1 MNELAAAPQQLDA
14 VAAMLWAWA
23 VDFVPR
29 IASAVAVFAIGYLAA
44 KWIGRL
50 VSRFLGR
57 SGRVDATYIPS
68 IHAVTSY
75 SILIFVTVA
84 ALAQLGVQTASILA
98 ALGAAGLA
106 IGLALQ
112 GTLANIAAGIMLLWL
127 RPFRAGEYIGVDTA
141 EGTVR
146 EIGLFATL
154 LDAPDGSFRF
164 VPNSQL
170 WNKPLAN
177 YTRNPLRRVDIRVV
191 VQRGRDVERA
201 RRLILEI
208 AKADQRV
215 LASPAAEAVVTEI
228 AETNSVVMLRAWT
241 ASANYFPAF
250 KDMFTEIQRRLD
262 ATDLTLA
269 KPATGEPPNPAVG

>member
-1 MNELAAAPQQLDA
+1 MNALASAPQQLDA
-14 VAAMLWAWA
+14 LAALLWAWA
-23 VDFVPR
+23 ADFIPR
-29 IASAVAVFAIGYLAA
+29 IAGAVAVFALGYLAA
-44 KWIGRL
+44 RWIGRL
-50 VSRFLGR
+50 VAGLLGR

-68 IHAVTSY
+68 IHAVISY
-75 SILIFVTVA
+75 SILIFVIVA
-84 ALAQLGVQTASILA
+84 ALSHLGVQTTSILA

-191 VQRGRDVERA
+191 VPRGRDVEKA
-201 RRLILEI
+201 RRIALEI
-208 AKADQRV
+208 AQADQRV
-215 LASPAAEAVVTEI
+215 LVSPPPEAVVTEI
-228 AETNSVVMLRAWT
+228 GETNSVVMVRAWT
-241 ASANYFPAF
+241 ASAHYFPAL
-250 KDMFTEIQRRLD
+250 KEMFTEIQRRLD
-262 ATDLTLA
+262 ATDLSLA
-269 KPATGEPPNPAVG
+269 KPPEK

>member
-1 MNELAAAPQQLDA
+1 MNELASAPQQIDA
-14 VAAMLWAWA
+14 LAAMLWAWA

-29 IASAVAVFAIGYLAA
+29 IAGALAVFAIGYLAA
-44 KWIGRL
+44 RWIGRL
-50 VSRFLGR
+50 ASRLLGR

-68 IHAVTSY
+68 IHAVITY

-127 RPFRAGEYIGVDTA
+127 RPFRAGEHIAIDTA

-170 WNKPLAN
+170 WNRPLVN
-177 YTRNPLRRVDIRVV
+177 YTRNPLRRVDLRIVI
-191 VQRGRDVERA
+191 QRGRDVDKA
-201 RRLILEI
+201 RRISLEV
-208 AKADQRV
+208 AEADRRV
-215 LASPAAEAVVTEI
+215 LANPAAEASVAEI
-228 AETNSVVMLRAWT
+228 GETNTAIVVRAWT
-241 ASANYFPAF
+241 ASADYFPAF
-250 KDMFTEIQRRLD
+250 KDMLTEIQRRLD
-262 ATDLTLA
+262 TTDLSLP
-269 KPATGEPPNPAVG
+269 KPATSEPPKPT